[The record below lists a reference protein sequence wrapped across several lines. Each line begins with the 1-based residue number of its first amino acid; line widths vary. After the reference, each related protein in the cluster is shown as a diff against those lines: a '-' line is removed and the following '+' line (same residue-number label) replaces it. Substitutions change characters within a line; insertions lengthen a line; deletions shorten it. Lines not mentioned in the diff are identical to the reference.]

1 MASLS
6 MPSDL
11 PGVEGRSAY
20 SGVSSAC
27 AESSSGRLSPVV
39 TPLLA
44 NHPPDFRFLWQ
55 RSAMMMCYELSMSM
69 YVFF

>member
-1 MASLS
+1 MQRAKGEKSAFVTMMEETAPLDMASLS

-27 AESSSGRLSPVV
+27 AEKQFASHHPSARQSSS
-39 TPLLA
+39 
-44 NHPPDFRFLWQ
+44 
-55 RSAMMMCYELSMSM
+55 
-69 YVFF
+69 